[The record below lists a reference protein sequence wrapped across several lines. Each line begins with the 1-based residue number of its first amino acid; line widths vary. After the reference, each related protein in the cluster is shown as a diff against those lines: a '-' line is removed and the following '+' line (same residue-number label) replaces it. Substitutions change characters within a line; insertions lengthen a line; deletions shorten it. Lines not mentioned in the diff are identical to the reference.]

1 METHS
6 DTTTIDGPTTIENI
20 PDQNNGSEDASFF
33 DAIEQALTG
42 ASEDQPQL
50 EAPPEPE
57 AQPEQEAQPESK
69 ETETKSEDSTPD
81 PLESLTEDVG
91 EEWTPKAAT
100 RFKQLKTELKTN
112 RSELEQLQQAVK
124 EKEQQIS
131 EMKGLSENEDF
142 SQMKEKLAEFERQQS
157 FNDLENTEA
166 YKTAVSEPLE
176 AVFDTLNILAEK
188 YEVDPDN
195 ILDALDME
203 SIEEQDEKIS
213 DIFHGASDRD
223 KVKIFRA
230 IEEIEPSQ
238 ECRRSIRRS

>member
-20 PDQNNGSEDASFF
+20 PAQSNESEGASFF
-33 DAIEQALTG
+33 DAIEQALSG
-42 ASEDQPQL
+42 AGDEQTQP
-50 EAPPEPE
+50 EAQPEPESQPEAQPEPE
-57 AQPEQEAQPESK
+57 AQSEPK
-69 ETETKSEDSTPD
+69 ETETKSEEVTPD

-91 EEWTPKAAT
+91 EEWTPKAAN

-142 SQMKEKLAEFERQQS
+142 SQMQEKLAEYERQQS

-166 YKTAVSEPLE
+166 YKTSVSEPLE
-176 AVFDTLNILAEK
+176 VVFDTLNSLAEK

-195 ILDALDME
+195 ILDALDTD
-203 SIEEQDEKIS
+203 SIEKQDEKNI
-213 DIFHGASDRD
+213 
-223 KVKIFRA
+223 
-230 IEEIEPSQ
+230 
-238 ECRRSIRRS
+238 